1 MYGMRL
7 KMAVVGGVAFT
18 LVLGGFG
25 LHKANEAVQCM
36 AESNI
41 KTEISEL
48 YKGKVTIHSASGDKE
63 YRNAEIF
70 DISYDDA
77 CIAETNILN
86 YRRTVNSS
94 IQIQLKDSG
103 LQDICNGIWQSTD
116 SYYFEESITDDLKLV
131 QTAKEK
137 TLDTKKLEG
146 DLEVSAVLNTE
157 DYLSFDPPN
166 NYEVEEQF
174 LDICALQ
181 EWKVDYD
188 NALTLGWNDIKEYVV
203 YDGTLNVDSDVYDE
217 LAKKVADS
225 YNTVGAERHLD
236 TPVGKID
243 VAGGTYGWD
252 VDVERESTF
261 LQKSIEKRESVE
273 DRTPAFAQTAYG
285 KDYADDVGNKYVLVS
300 IEKQH
305 VWNIVNG
312 KIKKES
318 DCVTGTKG
326 KHDTPTGVYRITEI
340 LPKGKVLK
348 GEDYSTPVN
357 KWIRLTNSGIGL
369 HDAEWRGTFG
379 GNIYEW
385 SGSHG
390 CINLPYDFANYLCE
404 KLKVGMPVIIK

>member
-137 TLDTKKLEG
+137 TL
-146 DLEVSAVLNTE
+146 V
-157 DYLSFDPPN
+157 
-166 NYEVEEQF
+166 
-174 LDICALQ
+174 
-181 EWKVDYD
+181 
-188 NALTLGWNDIKEYVV
+188 
-203 YDGTLNVDSDVYDE
+203 
-217 LAKKVADS
+217 
-225 YNTVGAERHLD
+225 
-236 TPVGKID
+236 ID
-243 VAGGTYGWD
+243 
-252 VDVERESTF
+252 
-261 LQKSIEKRESVE
+261 
-273 DRTPAFAQTAYG
+273 
-285 KDYADDVGNKYVLVS
+285 
-300 IEKQH
+300 
-305 VWNIVNG
+305 
-312 KIKKES
+312 
-318 DCVTGTKG
+318 
-326 KHDTPTGVYRITEI
+326 
-340 LPKGKVLK
+340 
-348 GEDYSTPVN
+348 
-357 KWIRLTNSGIGL
+357 
-369 HDAEWRGTFG
+369 
-379 GNIYEW
+379 
-385 SGSHG
+385 
-390 CINLPYDFANYLCE
+390 
-404 KLKVGMPVIIK
+404 